1 MQDLFNSVKSAALS
15 VGEKFV
21 PVLKETKFKETG
33 VLTPGGVRRRRAT
46 TSSTTAPRGR
56 GRRPPIP
63 RINGTSCPA
72 DKPFLITRRV
82 PCHRRCAQI
91 AYNSDLELVIKDEE
105 SQEEWVDTHHFYAAD
120 NAEKVEDAP
129 AEAAAAALHTVKLED
144 DDEDDDAPAVDMD
157 DFVQA
162 GSVQAEDP
170 NCFKPSAKDEK
181 AAESEDK
188 IIRTR
193 TYDLH
198 ITYDKYYQV
207 PRMWLVGYD
216 ETDKLLTV
224 DQMYEDFSADHA
236 NKTITIESHPHLPMQ
251 VASIHPC
258 RHAETMKRLI
268 KQLAGDGRELQVEQ
282 YLLVFLKFVQAII
295 PTVEYDFTKSIQL

>member
-33 VLTPGGVRRRRAT
+33 VLTPEEFVAAGDHLVHHCPTWSWSKAADPAHQRDFL
-46 TSSTTAPRGR
+46 
-56 GRRPPIP
+56 
-63 RINGTSCPA
+63 PA
-72 DKPFLITRRV
+72 DKQFLITRRV

-129 AEAAAAALHTVKLED
+129 AEAAMAAHPAVQMED
-144 DDEDDDAPAVDMD
+144 DDEDDDEPAVDMD
-157 DFVQA
+157 DFVQT
-162 GSVQAEDP
+162 GSVQVEDP
-170 NCFKPSAKDEK
+170 NCFKPPTEDEK
-181 AAESEDK
+181 AGDSEDK

-268 KQLAGDGRELQVEQ
+268 EQLAGDGRELHVEQ